1 MDAHFDTS
9 MVETT
14 IYQTIRP
21 TVIDL
26 RGTFRLMSGAFQKG
40 AGKVIKHIQL
50 TKARDLPLIVGTN
63 GLDSC
68 QIFMTV

>member
-1 MDAHFDTS
+1 M
-9 MVETT
+9 
-14 IYQTIRP
+14 IRS
-21 TVIDL
+21 TVIAPSD
-26 RGTFRLMSGAFQKG
+26 TFRLMPGAFRKG

-50 TKARDLPLIVGTN
+50 TKARDWPLVVGTN